1 MNMHSSDLSHWKH
14 THRFVADNPFGK
26 RRTYIVTILTF
37 IMMVAEITA
46 GQFFHSMA
54 LFADG
59 WHMGT
64 HVVALGIT
72 GFAYFYTERHHSDSR
87 FSFGTGKV
95 GFLGGYTS
103 AVLLC
108 LVAAFMMFEC
118 VSRLVHPVRIFFN
131 EALIVACIGLT
142 FNLFSA
148 WMLGGDHSHS
158 HNHHGHDHHQDHD
171 DDHNHDHGA
180 KHDLNLRAAYLHVL
194 ADAFTSL
201 LAIIALSFGRFFG
214 WGWLDPVIGIV
225 GSLVVAQWAIGLMR
239 STSKVLLD
247 CEMDAGV
254 VAEIHEAIEADR
266 DTKVSD
272 LHLVRVG
279 NNEYAV
285 VLTVVSDK
293 PQSPQYYKDL
303 IRIHEELVHISVE
316 VNLCP
321 KHASAHSVMA

>member
-1 MNMHSSDLSHWKH
+1 MMHSTSLDRWKH
-14 THRFVADNPFGK
+14 DHQFVADNPFGK
-26 RRTYIVTILTF
+26 RRAYLVTVLTAV
-37 IMMVAEITA
+37 MMVAEITA

-72 GFAYFYTERHHSDSR
+72 AFAYFYSERHHADTR
-87 FSFGTGKV
+87 FSFGTGKI

-103 AVLLC
+103 AVLL
-108 LVAAFMMFEC
+108 LVVAAYMMFEC
-118 VSRLVHPVRIFFN
+118 VTRFIHPAQIFFN

-148 WMLGGDHSHS
+148 WMLGGEHPHHHAHDHA
-158 HNHHGHDHHQDHD
+158 HGHDHAHH
-171 DDHNHDHGA
+171 HAG

-201 LAIIALSFGRFFG
+201 LAIMALTLGKFFG
-214 WGWLDPVIGIV
+214 WGWLDPVIGMV
-225 GSLVVAQWAIGLMR
+225 GSLVIAQWAWGLIR
-239 STSKVLLD
+239 TTGKILLD
-247 CEMDAGV
+247 REMDAGV
-254 VAEIHEAIEADR
+254 VAEIYEAIEQDGDA
-266 DTKVSD
+266 KVAD

-279 NNEYAV
+279 NRDYAV
-285 VLTVVSDK
+285 VLTVVAENPRD
-293 PQSPQYYKDL
+293 PDYYKDQ

-316 VNLCP
+316 VHACP
-321 KHASAHSVMA
+321 EYSHAEASV